1 MKDLKTYKYKL
12 PDHFN
17 LYDIMESGQVFMYYP
32 HEKGFIIQTLN
43 KRTYLEE
50 DGDTLIIKT
59 DHDPAIFLHYLDYD
73 YDYERDFQLLEDIGF
88 PSDVLEYSDGIR
100 LLNQDL
106 EEIVFS
112 FIISQNN
119 NIKRIKKIINA
130 LRESVGDKMSDSFGE
145 YYSFPRA
152 DQINKLSVEDLREMG
167 AGYRD
172 KYIKNTAEFLTNNPN
187 FLAQTLKLDTKSAH
201 TELLT
206 LSGVGPKV
214 ADCILLF
221 GMGKRDVFPLDT
233 WMEKV
238 FLERFYQEK
247 NRVKMANAGTKAYGN
262 LSGLAQQL
270 YFYHIRTAGKW
281 KSK

>member
-1 MKDLKTYKYKL
+1 MNDLQTYKYKL

-32 HEKGFIIQTLN
+32 QEKGFIIQTLN
-43 KRTYLEE
+43 KRAYLEE

-73 YDYERDFQLLEDIGF
+73 YDYDRDFQLLEDMGF

-130 LRESVGDKMSDSFGE
+130 LRESVGDKLMDSFGE

-152 DQINKLSVEDLREMG
+152 DQINKLSVEDLRDMG

-187 FLAQTLKLDTKSAH
+187 FLAETLKLDTRSAH
-201 TELLT
+201 AELLT

-262 LSGLAQQL
+262 LAGLAQQL
-270 YFYHIRTAGKW
+270 YFYHIRTAGK
-281 KSK
+281 

>member
-43 KRTYLEE
+43 KRAYLEE
-50 DGDTLIIKT
+50 DGDRLIIKT

-73 YDYERDFQLLEDIGF
+73 YDYERDFQLLEDMGF

-172 KYIKNTAEFLTNNPN
+172 KYIKNTAEFLTNNPD
-187 FLAQTLKLDTKSAH
+187 FLAQTIKLDTKSAH
-201 TELLT
+201 AELLT

-262 LSGLAQQL
+262 LAGLAQQL
-270 YFYHIRTAGKW
+270 YFYHIRTAGK
-281 KSK
+281 

>member
-1 MKDLKTYKYKL
+1 MNDLKTYKYKL

-32 HEKGFIIQTLN
+32 YEKGFIIQTLN
-43 KRTYLEE
+43 KRAYLEE
-50 DGDTLIIKT
+50 DGDSLIIKT
-59 DHDPAIFLHYLDYD
+59 DHDPSIFLHYLDYD
-73 YDYERDFQLLEDIGF
+73 YDYERDFQLLEDMGF

-130 LRESVGDKMSDSFGE
+130 LRESVGDKMLDSFGE

-152 DQINKLSVEDLREMG
+152 EQINKLSVEDLREMG

-187 FLAQTLKLDTKSAH
+187 FLAQTIKLDTKSAH
-201 TELLT
+201 AELLT

-262 LSGLAQQL
+262 LAGLAQQL
-270 YFYHIRTAGKW
+270 YFYHIRTAGK
-281 KSK
+281 

>member
-12 PDHFN
+12 PNHFN

-32 HEKGFIIQTLN
+32 YEKGFIIQTLN
-43 KRTYLEE
+43 KRAYLEE
-50 DGDTLIIKT
+50 DGDSLIIKT

-73 YDYERDFQLLEDIGF
+73 YDYDRDFKLLEDMGF

-130 LRESVGDKMSDSFGE
+130 LRESVGDKMSDSFGD

-152 DQINKLSVEDLREMG
+152 EQINKLSVEDLREMG

-172 KYIKNTAEFLTNNPN
+172 KYIKNTAEFLTANPD
-187 FLAQTLKLDTKSAH
+187 FLAETIKLDTKSAH
-201 TELLT
+201 AELLT

-247 NRVKMANAGTKAYGN
+247 NRVKMADSGTKAYGN
-262 LSGLAQQL
+262 LAGLAQQL
-270 YFYHIRTAGKW
+270 YFYHIRTAGK
-281 KSK
+281 

>member
-32 HEKGFIIQTLN
+32 HKKGFIIQTLN
-43 KRTYLEE
+43 KRAYLEE
-50 DGDTLIIKT
+50 DEDTLIIKS

-73 YDYERDFQLLEDIGF
+73 YDYQRDFQLLEDMGF

-130 LRESVGDKMSDSFGE
+130 LRETVGDKMSDSFGE

-172 KYIKNTAEFLTNNPN
+172 KYIKNTAKFLTNNPN
-187 FLAQTLKLDTKSAH
+187 FLAETLKLDTKSAH
-201 TELLT
+201 AELLT

-247 NRVKMANAGTKAYGN
+247 NRVKMADAGTKAYGN
-262 LSGLAQQL
+262 LAGLAQQL
-270 YFYHIRTAGKW
+270 YFYHIRTAGK
-281 KSK
+281 